1 MNENISVQDSI
12 EQNSLDFIKNN
23 LHKEVCFGLSDQQ
36 FIQLKR
42 WLESAQ
48 LNTHSTKFPD
58 IVFANGFI
66 EHFGVTSSSED
77 RKGAQQIR
85 ESTIFKKNSETS
97 FLNNLDT
104 SKQDELASNSYSRP
118 FKQHSHI
125 NIIKSIQKNWLKH
138 ITSYEKSMNS
148 SEHRIFLLQY
158 LDINIHTAITPKN
171 SRAEI
176 FESYRIS
183 ADKLLLEWIYKF
195 KEKIDYLILINPV
208 SISLE
213 VIKISH
219 IPELLAKEIE
229 VIYAPIFG
237 FESHKFYGVKSSR
250 KDIQS
255 KK

>member
-1 MNENISVQDSI
+1 MSENISDQDSI
-12 EQNSLDFIKNN
+12 EQGGLDFIKNN
-23 LHKEVCFGLSDQQ
+23 LHKEACFGLSNQQ

-42 WLESAQ
+42 WLKSAE

-58 IVFANGFI
+58 IVFDNGFI

-85 ESTIFKKNSETS
+85 ESTIFKKNSENS

-104 SKQDELASNSYSRP
+104 SKQDELISNSYSRP
-118 FKQHSHI
+118 FEQHSHI
-125 NIIKSIQKNWLKH
+125 NIVKSIQKNWLKH

-158 LDINIHTAITPKN
+158 LDININTAITPKN
-171 SRAEI
+171 ERAEI

-183 ADKLLLEWIYKF
+183 ADKFLLAWIYNF

-213 VIKISH
+213 VIKLSN
-219 IPELLAKEIE
+219 IPELLEKEIE
-229 VIYAPIFG
+229 VIYAPILG
-237 FESHKFYGVKSSR
+237 FESHKFHGVKSS
-250 KDIQS
+250 K
-255 KK
+255 